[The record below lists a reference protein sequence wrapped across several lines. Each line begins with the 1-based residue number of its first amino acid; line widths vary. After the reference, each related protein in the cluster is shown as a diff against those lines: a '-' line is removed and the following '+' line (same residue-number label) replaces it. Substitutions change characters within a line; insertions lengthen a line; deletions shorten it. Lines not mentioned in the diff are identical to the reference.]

1 MRSKM
6 LVALLGSTAILAV
19 SATLAQAADPKFDGV
34 SLNLASQN
42 DQFSTALVALAPDF
56 EKETGIKVNVDIM
69 NYGELLTRSTADFVG
84 NSKGLDIVTMDIVWS
99 GQYAELG
106 HTVDLTP
113 LIERD
118 RAELDLDDIYPVAMQ
133 SLGGVGDLQV
143 AYPFAGYANVLAYR
157 TDLYADN
164 GIEPPATVEDL
175 VAAARAL
182 TVPDQNQFGWVANG
196 QKGPAVAQ
204 DWMNYN
210 SQLGGSVLDADGGP
224 ALNSA
229 SNIENL
235 IVYKQL
241 FSESA
246 PPAAVNY
253 DWGGREESFR
263 QGLVANMQTWSV
275 GAASYDN
282 PEQSKIVGNVAIALA
297 PTAEGVAQTYGFG
310 GWGLAINADID
321 ELQQEAAW
329 EFIKWV
335 TSPAIEKRA
344 IMMGS
349 GGLIRKSTTSD
360 PEVVAKYPFMAVIDT
375 SFTNGNGEYRPRIP
389 QYPELQDLIGTA
401 VNAVLTTDADPKEAM
416 DRAQAAAEKLF

>member
-6 LVALLGSTAILAV
+6 LGMLLGSTAILAG
-19 SATLAQAADPKFDGV
+19 SATLSLAADHLKGV

-106 HTVDLTP
+106 HTVDLTS

-118 RAELDLDDIYPVAMQ
+118 SAELDLDDIYPVAMQ

-157 TDLYADN
+157 TDLYAEN
-164 GIEPPATVEDL
+164 GLEPPTTVGEL
-175 VAAARAL
+175 VAAAKAL

-210 SQLGGSVLDADGGP
+210 SQLGGSILDADGGP
-224 ALNSA
+224 ALNSP

-241 FSESA
+241 FDEAA

-282 PEQSKIVGNVAIALA
+282 PEQSKVVGNVAIALA

-321 ELQQEAAW
+321 ERQQEAAW
-329 EFIKWV
+329 LFIKWV
-335 TSPAIEKRA
+335 TSPEIEKRA
-344 IMMGS
+344 ILMGS
-349 GGLIRKSTTSD
+349 GGFIRKSTASD
-360 PEVVAKYPFMAVIDT
+360 PEIVAKYPFMPVIDT

-389 QYPELQDLIGTA
+389 QYPEIQDLIGTA
-401 VNAVLTTDADPKEAM
+401 VNAVLTTDADPKEAL
-416 DRAQAAAEKLF
+416 DRAQAAAENLF